1 MFRKR
6 QDLDLQE
13 SKVVIEIE
21 EIVNEDGEYV
31 HQGVEQNKNLPDS
44 ELFDLGNII
53 DAGIEPE
60 EVDSK
65 VLKASS
71 VNADTV
77 VRKYT
82 KKETNE

>member
-13 SKVVIEIE
+13 SKVVIEVE

-31 HQGVEQNKNLPDS
+31 HQGVEQNKDLPDADM
-44 ELFDLGNII
+44 FDLGNIL

-65 VLKASS
+65 LFKASS